1 MFGLKVHLN
10 WRTFLKFY
18 KLELLNALQIS
29 LYIYYFWSSAVSGFQ
44 SMPVLMVTLVIFSLN
59 NGFSAT
65 MVYESIRI
73 ESRATDREFLLQTA
87 GICAQI
93 GSFVG
98 TFLTVLIIA
107 RGVFDE
113 E

>member
-1 MFGLKVHLN
+1 
-10 WRTFLKFY
+10 
-18 KLELLNALQIS
+18 
-29 LYIYYFWSSAVSGFQ
+29 
-44 SMPVLMVTLVIFSLN
+44 MVTLVIFSLN

-113 E
+113 EWWLSEAIVLSDDEFIGLWFIFRISSIQHSDDTNTKCGFVTYLWRV